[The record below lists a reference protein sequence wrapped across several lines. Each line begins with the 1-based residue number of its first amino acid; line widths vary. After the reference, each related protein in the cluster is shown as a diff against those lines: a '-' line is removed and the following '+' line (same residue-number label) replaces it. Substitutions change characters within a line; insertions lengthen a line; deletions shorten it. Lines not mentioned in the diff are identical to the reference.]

1 MFSRLGVIS
10 SLFCSG
16 KLQSQLWD
24 RKVRGFVWSR
34 TTVMEPLLLLWLWDV
49 TVVIGRQVVG
59 GSAAAVCVYNNCAT
73 VFLCSLSDEMIAT
86 LIFLYI

>member
-1 MFSRLGVIS
+1 M
-10 SLFCSG
+10 
-16 KLQSQLWD
+16 
-24 RKVRGFVWSR
+24 
-34 TTVMEPLLLLWLWDV
+34 MEPLLLLWLWDV